1 MNVRAPERAVN
12 LDIVKNTHSR
22 ESLIESLAL
31 PVGIIMLVVWAVATF
46 ALTAPGW
53 IHALLMLGVF
63 SVFWGVVARAT
74 PSPKEFAKPESGTGN
89 RNRGR

>member
-1 MNVRAPERAVN
+1 VALRSELELNVRVPAKAVN

-31 PVGIIMLVVWAVATF
+31 PVGIIMLIVWAVATF

-53 IHALLMLGVF
+53 VHALLMLGVF
-63 SVFWGVVARAT
+63 SVIWGVVARGT
-74 PSPKEFAKPESGTGN
+74 PPVERRDK
-89 RNRGR
+89 